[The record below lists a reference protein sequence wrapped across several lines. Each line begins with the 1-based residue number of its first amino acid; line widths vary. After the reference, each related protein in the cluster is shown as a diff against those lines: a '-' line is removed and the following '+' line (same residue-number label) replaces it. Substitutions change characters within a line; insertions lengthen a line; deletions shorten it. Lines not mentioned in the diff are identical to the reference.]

1 MNAPIREVFKL
12 FTERFGDFKLREHN
26 LLQAPIAETV
36 FQPRVGG
43 NLYDRAVDGIERL
56 TRAHG
61 IASTTAPT

>member
-1 MNAPIREVFKL
+1 
-12 FTERFGDFKLREHN
+12 
-26 LLQAPIAETV
+26 
-36 FQPRVGG
+36 VGG